1 MTMPPNDRDRTNAT
15 DAADA
20 RDAAFD
26 AAARA
31 AHDAALRRVSAR
43 VEAQLHQRRRA
54 ALAGR
59 ATAAPRLLWPMLA
72 VGGTAALAL
81 AIGLR
86 FANDVDAVDPST
98 TRTPNVA
105 STGVERTAPASDSPS
120 SDRPPTDAT
129 TALALHEDA
138 AVAEIDRWLD
148 EIDEDIGGA
157 DEDALLAA
165 NDDAMLA
172 ALDENPELYL
182 WLGSQEG
189 SAGTTESL

>member
-1 MTMPPNDRDRTNAT
+1 MTMRPNDRDRTDAT
-15 DAADA
+15 DAVDA
-20 RDAAFD
+20 RDAAFDAAFD

-54 ALAGR
+54 ALAGH
-59 ATAAPRLLWPMLA
+59 ATAAPRMLWPMLA

-105 STGVERTAPASDSPS
+105 STGDERTAPVPDSQS
-120 SDRPPTDAT
+120 SDAT
-129 TALALHEDA
+129 ATLAMSEEA

-148 EIDEDIGGA
+148 EIDDDIGGA
-157 DEDALLAA
+157 DEEALLAA
-165 NDDAMLA
+165 NDDAMFA